1 MLKGDNDV
9 PQRSLAEA
17 DRCSL
22 RFRLVTSNSHHLS
35 SNPDKESHPHSS
47 MYPNEVLSAWTEV
60 WGTPGCSK
68 VPIVAPEGRSG
79 QIFEVFEILGG
90 ASDTHNSTSMPNCQD
105 GPYGDLGVYVNEII
119 SAWTEVWA
127 TS

>member
-35 SNPDKESHPHSS
+35 SNPDKESHQHSR
-47 MYPNEVLSAWTEV
+47 MYPYEVLSAWAEV

-68 VPIVAPEGRSG
+68 VPIVAPEGRSE

-90 ASDTHNSTSMPNCQD
+90 ASDIHNSTSMPNYCD
-105 GPYGDLGVYVNEII
+105 EPYRDVGVYTNKLS
-119 SAWTEVWA
+119 SAWV
-127 TS
+127 